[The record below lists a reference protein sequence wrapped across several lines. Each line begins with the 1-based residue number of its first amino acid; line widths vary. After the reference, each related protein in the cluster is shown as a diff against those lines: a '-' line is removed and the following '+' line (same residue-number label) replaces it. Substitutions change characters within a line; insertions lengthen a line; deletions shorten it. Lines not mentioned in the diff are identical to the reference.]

1 MPVMQ
6 PPTGPI
12 DIADPN
18 NVPELFVYGTKN
30 SRPRHQDYRASNDPL
45 LCNFD
50 IGIASVFSKRQ
61 VITAARGRAPV

>member
-18 NVPELFVYGTKN
+18 NVPELFVYGTKTPDHAIKITALAMILCCVTLTSV
-30 SRPRHQDYRASNDPL
+30 SRPSLANDR
-45 LCNFD
+45 
-50 IGIASVFSKRQ
+50 S
-61 VITAARGRAPV
+61 